1 MNLSVYHSGSL
12 RPQGSSPTRE
22 ISLEETDFVICVLE
36 SLGFVFNREKS
47 MLVPSQSAEFLGFV
61 VDTVKMTVS
70 LPERKIIRVLD
81 QATCICLRRKTQCS
95 VRELVHSIGLV
106 DSSFPAIKLARLY
119 YRDLEL
125 CKLDALSNCYSEGN
139 CDLVFCL
146 SEKTNYALDWFILS
160 CRLYNGKTQIS
171 YYLDH

>member
-1 MNLSVYHSGSL
+1 MNLFVYPSGSL

-22 ISLEETDFVICVLE
+22 ISLEETDFVIRVLE
-36 SLGFVFNREKS
+36 SLGFVVNKEKS
-47 MLVPSQSAEFLGFV
+47 MLVPSLTAEFLGFV

-81 QATCICLRRKTQCS
+81 QATCICLQRKTQYS

-125 CKLDALSNCYSEGN
+125 CKLDALSYNEGN
-139 CDLVFCL
+139 YDLVFCL